1 MAWETVCLPK
11 SAGGLNLLNLRMWNQ
26 AAICQLLWA
35 LSMKKEKLWITWVHS
50 YYIKNQDIKTMPI
63 PTQAAWMIRKIITTR
78 KVWRTLGDTDKLV
91 HGGKFMISK
100 AYSQIRGAVPSV
112 NWRELVC
119 HNCAEP
125 GQTFILWLR
134 NYMGG

>member
-26 AAICQLLWA
+26 AAICKLLWA

-50 YYIKNQDIKTMPI
+50 YYIKNQDMKTMPI
-63 PTQAAWMIRKIITTR
+63 PTQAAWMIRKIITMR
-78 KVWRTLGDTDKLV
+78 KVWMTLGDTDKLV

-100 AYSQIRGAVPSV
+100 A
-112 NWRELVC
+112 
-119 HNCAEP
+119 
-125 GQTFILWLR
+125 
-134 NYMGG
+134 